1 MLGGT
6 VRTQEDVKRF
16 TWVYIPFAG
25 KYHANPQGLDASV
38 PVGFDDERLDYFQ
51 KTLTSYVFISELL
64 DYMPYYH
71 NFHPR
76 LYSKFI
82 KKKKLKIFLKMPLS
96 SRPTSSRHT

>member
-1 MLGGT
+1 MQTPGP
-6 VRTQEDVKRF
+6 R
-16 TWVYIPFAG
+16 
-25 KYHANPQGLDASV
+25 GLDAS
-38 PVGFDDERLDYFQ
+38 VGFDDERSDYFQ

-82 KKKKLKIFLKMPLS
+82 RKNFF
-96 SRPTSSRHT
+96 